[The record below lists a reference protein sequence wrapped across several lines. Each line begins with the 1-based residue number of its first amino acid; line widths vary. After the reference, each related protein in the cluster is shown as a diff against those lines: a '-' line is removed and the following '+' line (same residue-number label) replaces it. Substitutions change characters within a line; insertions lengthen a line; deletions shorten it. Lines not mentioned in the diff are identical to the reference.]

1 MNKFKYTLGLLM
13 ALAVAAPEVSS
24 QETFKRGLEQVSF
37 IPKGQ
42 WLTGISV
49 NYAHSSQDNYQF
61 LIIEDVSGDAYSFKV
76 SPMLQ
81 YCFKDNLTAG
91 GKFAYERTQTTI
103 DRASVKIDSET
114 TYDTNNFML
123 QSDNYY
129 GAAVFRNYIS
139 LGSSMRF
146 AFFNQVQLEIGGGRS
161 KLLNGEGDDLTGT
174 FQKQYS
180 VNVGLTPGM
189 MMFLNNYSAIEVNVG
204 VLGFE
209 YNHTKATTD
218 HVYVATTNRK
228 KANFKVNLFSI
239 SFGVAFYL

>member
-1 MNKFKYTLGLLM
+1 MKKLKYALGALL
-13 ALAVAAPEVSS
+13 ALSAAAQPLSA

-42 WLTGISV
+42 WVTGVSV
-49 NYAHSSQDNYQF
+49 SYAHSNQDNYQF
-61 LIIEDVSGDAYSFKV
+61 LIMEEISGDAYTFKV

-81 YCFKDNLTAG
+81 YCFKDNLTIG
-91 GKFAYERTQTTI
+91 GKFAYQRTSSNI
-103 DRASVKIDSET
+103 DHASIKIDSET
-114 TYDTNNFML
+114 TYDTNNL
-123 QSDNYY
+123 QLVSDAYY

-139 LGSSMRF
+139 LGQSMRF
-146 AFFNQVQLEIGGGRS
+146 AFFNQVQLELGGGRS

-174 FQKQYS
+174 FQKNYS

-209 YNHTKATTD
+209 YQHSKATTD
-218 HVYVATTNRK
+218 RVYVAKTNHK

-239 SFGVAFYL
+239 SFGVVFYL